1 MLRSLFSGISGLRS
15 HQTMLDVTGNNIANV
30 NTTGFKSSQVQFQD
44 TLSQVLSN
52 AGGAQNGQGGTNPAQ
67 VGLGVRVAG
76 ITTNFT
82 QGASQLTGRST
93 DMMIQGD
100 GFFVVR
106 KGNETYYTR
115 DGSFDFDATGQMVL
129 PGDGA
134 LVQGWAATNGV
145 IDTNG
150 PLTDLKV
157 PAGTLMAAQATG
169 GATFQGNLD
178 SSAAPGTTITRSLT
192 VYDATGE
199 ASTLNLTFTKGAAA
213 NAPWTLAGTR
223 VAADGTTTATTTY
236 NPTPAA
242 PAVAGEVDFDPATGA
257 LTSPGTLTVG
267 GITVDLSTLTGFSGV
282 DTVKGLTQDGHAA
295 GTLQSFQLGQDGTI
309 TGSFSNGLKQVIGR
323 LAMANFTNPV
333 GLEKAGGS
341 LFTTTVN
348 SGTIQLG
355 TPGSGGR
362 GTLAGGSLEMSN
374 VDLSSEFTNL
384 IVAQRGFQA
393 NARVITTSDQVL
405 QELVDLKR

>member
-30 NTTGFKSSQVQFQD
+30 NTTGFKSSQIQFQD

-52 AGGAQNGQGGTNPAQ
+52 AGAAQAGQGGTNPAQ

-100 GFFVVR
+100 GFFAVR
-106 KGNETYYTR
+106 KGNDTYYTR
-115 DGSFDFDATGQMVL
+115 DGSFDFDATGDMVL

-134 LVQGWAATNGV
+134 MVQGWAAVNGV
-145 IDTNG
+145 IDTTA
-150 PLTDLKV
+150 PLTDLRV
-157 PAGTLMAAQATG
+157 PAGSLMGAQGTAAATYE
-169 GATFQGNLD
+169 GNLD
-178 SSAAPGTTITRSLT
+178 STAAPGTAITRSLT
-192 VYDATGE
+192 VFNSTGV
-199 ASTLNLTFTKGAAA
+199 ASTLNLTFTKGPDAGD
-213 NAPWTLAGTR
+213 PWSLVGT
-223 VAADGTTTATTTY
+223 VNAADGTALGTTSYGNVT
-236 NPTPAA
+236 
-242 PAVAGEVDFDPATGA
+242 FDPTTGA
-257 LTSPGTLTVG
+257 LTSAGNVSVAVG
-267 GITVDLSTLTGFSGV
+267 GSTVNVNLSALTGFSGV
-282 DTVKGLTQDGHAA
+282 DTVKGLDQDGHAA

-323 LAMANFTNPV
+323 LAMANFTNPA
-333 GLEKAGGS
+333 GLEKVGGS

-355 TPGSGGR
+355 TPGTGGR

-405 QELVDLKR
+405 QELVNLKQ

>member
-1 MLRSLFSGISGLRS
+1 MLRSLFSGISGLRA

-30 NTTGFKSSQVQFQD
+30 NTTGFKASQIQFQD
-44 TLSQVLSN
+44 TLSQVLAN
-52 AGGAQNGQGGTNPAQ
+52 AGGPQGGQGGTNPAQ
-67 VGLGVRVAG
+67 VGLGVQVAG

-82 QGASQLTGRST
+82 QGASQMTGRST

-106 KGNETYYTR
+106 KGADTYYTR
-115 DGSFDFDATGQMVL
+115 DGSFDFDSTGEMVL

-134 LVQGWAATNGV
+134 LVQGWAAVNGV

-150 PLTDLKV
+150 PLTDLRV
-157 PAGTLMAAQATG
+157 PAGTLMAAQATT
-169 GATFQGNLD
+169 GARFEGNLD
-178 SSAAPGTTITRSLT
+178 ATAGPGTSITRSLT
-192 VYDATGE
+192 VYGSTGE

-213 NAPWTLAGTR
+213 GDPWTLVGTLVAG
-223 VAADGTTTATTTY
+223 DGTTTATTTY
-236 NPTPAA
+236 NPGGTIP
-242 PAVAGEVDFDPATGA
+242 GEVDFDASGA
-257 LTSPGTLTVG
+257 LTSGDTFTVG
-267 GITVDLSTLTGFSGV
+267 GVAVDLSVLTGFAGI
-282 DTVKGLTQDGHAA
+282 DTVKGLDQDGHAA

-309 TGSFSNGLKQVIGR
+309 TGAFSNGLKQVIGR
-323 LAMANFTNPV
+323 LAMANFTNPA

-348 SGTIQLG
+348 SGVIQLG

-374 VDLSSEFTNL
+374 VDLSSEFTSL

-405 QELVDLKR
+405 QELVNLKQ